1 MKTKLNNRR
10 IILIVSILSI
20 LLAACVMAC
29 LIACENPTWIIADAP
44 PATPSEIP
52 PFVITKPV
60 VEITE
65 RTNYFKCAGIV
76 FKFLNNAEEPITKIK
91 VSFML
96 FDTKTQ
102 SSPFIGSNV
111 FEITKW
117 EFVAPGENK
126 EICISLDQFIYI
138 APNEPYLIDFFYV
151 AEIHYTDENIWFDQY
166 GKYRVRW

>member
-1 MKTKLNNRR
+1 MKSKKA
-10 IILIVSILSI
+10 IILVAAIFLS
-20 LLAACVMAC
+20 ACDS
-29 LIACENPTWIIADAP
+29 PSWIIADAP

-65 RTNYFKCAGIV
+65 RINYFKCAGIV
-76 FKFLNNAEEPITKIK
+76 FKFLNNAEEPVDKIT
-91 VSFML
+91 VSFVL

-111 FEITKW
+111 FEIAKLD
-117 EFVAPGENK
+117 FVSPGENK

-138 APNEPYLIDFFYV
+138 APTEPYLIDFFYV
-151 AEIHYTDENIWFDQY
+151 AEIHYTNGSAWQDKF